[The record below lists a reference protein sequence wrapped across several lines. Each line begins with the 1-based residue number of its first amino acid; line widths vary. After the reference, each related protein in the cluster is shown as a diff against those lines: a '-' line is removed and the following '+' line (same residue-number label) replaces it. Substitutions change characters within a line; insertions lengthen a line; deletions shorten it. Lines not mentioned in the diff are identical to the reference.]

1 VEGSAEYRA
10 LLAGLVV
17 VRLLDKWR
25 SPHLRD
31 PETQAE
37 AFAPVAQAVAALPLG
52 PMRDA
57 LHALV
62 ESIAAVIQGTADE
75 RVARLIDYGQLLE
88 HDAHWNPAAD
98 VFLTAIDL
106 NTNRELLPLCHQR
119 ASVCFRALGDLDRA
133 ADHLRDGQRIAVE
146 NSDPHWLFR
155 LRISAAK
162 LTRHKGDLPE
172 TERLL
177 DALIADADAGGSAFV
192 ASQARHDRGNVA
204 YEQGQFRVAVE
215 YLHAALKGC
224 SDPMERERI
233 ITALGTVLVDLGHLD
248 DARAVLSAIRRS
260 ARSREMRTTATINLM
275 HVARLAGDR
284 EYLDHLRNELLTQRL
299 SGELHAHYHLASG
312 QGYVAFDDPWKAR
325 REFTEAVTVAT
336 EHGWPRIRR
345 SAEEL
350 ISPADMTAILADL
363 RTELGE

>member
-1 VEGSAEYRA
+1 MEGSAEYRA

-37 AFAPVAQAVAALPLG
+37 AFAPVAHAVAALPIG
-52 PMRDA
+52 PVRDA
-57 LHALV
+57 LHDLV

-75 RVARLIDYGQLLE
+75 RAARLIVYGQLLE

-106 NTNRELLPLCHQR
+106 NTHRELLPLCHQR

-133 ADHLRDGQRIAVE
+133 ADHLREGQRIAVDNGDE
-146 NSDPHWLFR
+146 HWSFR

-162 LTRHKGDLPE
+162 LTRHKGDLLE
-172 TERLL
+172 AERLL
-177 DALIADADAGGSAFV
+177 DALIADAEAAGSAFV
-192 ASQARHDRGNVA
+192 ASQARHDRGQVA
-204 YEQGQFRVAVE
+204 YEQGHFGVAIE
-215 YLHAALKGC
+215 YFHAALKGC
-224 SDPMERERI
+224 ADPMERERVI
-233 ITALGTVLVDLGHLD
+233 HSLGMVLTDLGHLD

-260 ARSREMRTTATINLM
+260 ARSHEMRTAATINLM
-275 HVARLAGDR
+275 HVARLTGDR
-284 EYLDHLRNELLTQRL
+284 EYLDTLRHELLTQRL
-299 SGELHAHYHLASG
+299 SGQCIAHYHLASG

-325 REFTEAVTVAT
+325 REFTEAVMVAT

-363 RTELGE
+363 QTELGE

>member
-25 SPHLRD
+25 SPRLRD
-31 PETQAE
+31 PEARAG
-37 AFAPVAQAVAALPLG
+37 AFAPVAHAVAALPAG
-52 PMRDA
+52 PVRDA

-75 RVARLIDYGQLLE
+75 RVARLIAYGQLLE
-88 HDAHWNPAAD
+88 RDAHWNPAAD

-106 NTNRELLPLCHQR
+106 NTHRELLPLCHQR

-146 NSDPHWLFR
+146 NGDQYSSFR
-155 LRISAAK
+155 LRISVAK
-162 LTRHKGDLPE
+162 LAYHKGDLPE
-172 TERLL
+172 AERLL

-192 ASQARHDRGNVA
+192 ASQARHDRGNIA
-204 YEQGQFRVAVE
+204 YEQGHFGVAIE
-215 YLHAALKGC
+215 YFHAAWKGC
-224 SDPMERERI
+224 ADPMERERVI
-233 ITALGTVLVDLGHLD
+233 HSLGMVLTDLGHLD

-260 ARSREMRTTATINLM
+260 GRWHEIRTAATINLM
-275 HVARLAGDR
+275 HVARLTGDR
-284 EYLDHLRNELLTQRL
+284 ESFDHLRNELLTQRL
-299 SGELHAHYHLASG
+299 PGQQIAHYHLASG

-325 REFTEAVTVAT
+325 REFTEAVTVAA